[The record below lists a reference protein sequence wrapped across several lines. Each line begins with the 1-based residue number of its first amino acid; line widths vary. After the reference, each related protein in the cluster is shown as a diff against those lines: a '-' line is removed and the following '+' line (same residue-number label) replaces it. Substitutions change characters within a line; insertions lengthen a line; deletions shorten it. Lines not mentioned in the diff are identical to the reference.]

1 MSWGVVTVTQGRETL
16 AAAAQSVR
24 MQRGA
29 QTDHVVVGSPWPGG
43 EPPAG
48 TRMVDLRSNLGP
60 TVGRNTGARA
70 ATGGL
75 LFFLDD
81 DARLTDPGALA
92 ELERRFGEDPRLGLV
107 QLRVDAEDGGP
118 PAREW
123 NPRLRPGDP
132 TRSGPATVV
141 WEGAL
146 AMRREA
152 YEASGGWAEELFF
165 VHEGVELAWRVL
177 DAGYDVRYAGDLAV
191 LHPNKGR
198 EPRPLTNYL
207 SSRNRVWVAR
217 RNLPWPLAALYV
229 LTFVARTW
237 WRLRNRATWRGY
249 RDGLR
254 RPCGERRPL
263 RARTLW
269 RMTRAGRPPIL

>member
-16 AAAAQSVR
+16 AAAVASVR
-24 MQRGA
+24 MQAGVE
-29 QTDHVVVGSPWPGG
+29 TDHVVVGSPWPAG

-48 TRMVDLRSNLGP
+48 ARVIDLGSNLGP

-70 ATGGL
+70 TTGEL
-75 LFFLDD
+75 IFFLDD
-81 DARLTDPGALA
+81 DARLTDPATLA
-92 ELERRFGEDPRLGLV
+92 RLQERFAEDPALGMV
-107 QLRVDAEDGGP
+107 QLRVDPEGGGP
-118 PAREW
+118 RPREW
-123 NPRLRPGDP
+123 VPRLRPGDP

-146 AMRREA
+146 ALRRA
-152 YEASGGWAEELFF
+152 AFEASGGWAEELFF
-165 VHEGVELAWRVL
+165 VHEGAELAWRVL
-177 DAGYDVRYAGDLAV
+177 DAGYEVRYAGDLAV

-217 RNLPWPLAALYV
+217 RNLPWPLGALYV
-229 LTFVARTW
+229 LSFAARTW

-254 RPCGERRPL
+254 EPCGPRRRL
-263 RARTLW
+263 QVRTLW